1 MASAFLVEG
10 SVFLWLLVMG
20 LNTPKWEEKARGLA
34 KAA

>member
-20 LNTPKWEEKARGLA
+20 LNTPKLEEEASRLA